1 MTATYRLNNL
11 RQFNLGLLHNN
22 DSLTWSCWN
31 IDVVNACSCATD
43 DFKIFSSLDHFCIH
57 LCSWSNNQTI
67 IVLRQKRSVQW
78 KPKIKLNRLTTVH
91 VDLPSLTAISARSS
105 SLVSFVFKSTAMPF
119 ASRIVLQQLS
129 TLSLINTRL
138 RSNEN
143 AILFLSL
150 SIAGSIDRRMKF
162 PRVHTLRIS
171 SHSYGMWLVEKNRH
185 HVQEF
190 SRHYLKKNEIRCF
203 TVEQF

>member
-1 MTATYRLNNL
+1 MTARDRLNL
-11 RQFNLGLLHNN
+11 RFFNLGLSLLHNN
-22 DSLTWSCWN
+22 DSLNWGCWN

-43 DFKIFSSLDHFCIH
+43 NFKIFSSLDHFSSH

-67 IVLRQKRSVQW
+67 IVLRKKRSVQW
-78 KPKIKLNRLTTVH
+78 KPKVKLNRLTTVH
-91 VDLPSLTAISARSS
+91 VHVALPSLTAISARSS

-143 AILFLSL
+143 AILSRSL
-150 SIAGSIDRRMKF
+150 SQVWSIAEWNFHVYTLCELLVTAAACDWFKRTAITCRNFPAIIWKKFGSFD
-162 PRVHTLRIS
+162 S
-171 SHSYGMWLVEKNRH
+171 
-185 HVQEF
+185 Q
-190 SRHYLKKNEIRCF
+190 C
-203 TVEQF
+203 